1 MVRKKTK
8 KKTTKE
14 SKIQKIKQYQASIQ
28 SDQIELDSWIPSD
41 GFLNSG
47 KTYTVDSVD
56 PIDITYGEQMSFD
69 YDSQL
74 RDKYPA
80 LQDAWEH
87 YNNILKMCKAKE
99 KEEQQRAN

>member
-1 MVRKKTK
+1 MVRQKTK

-41 GFLNSG
+41 GFLNNG
-47 KTYTVDSVD
+47 TTYTVDSVD

-99 KEEQQRAN
+99 KEEQQSAN

>member
-1 MVRKKTK
+1 M
-8 KKTTKE
+8 
-14 SKIQKIKQYQASIQ
+14 
-28 SDQIELDSWIPSD
+28 
-41 GFLNSG
+41 
-47 KTYTVDSVD
+47 DSVD

-99 KEEQQRAN
+99 KEEQQSAN